1 MDSLLSVKDLQ
12 VQFQTK
18 KGINTAVDGISFS
31 IGKGEILGIVGESG
45 CGKSVS
51 SMSILRLLGTNAKIS
66 QGSIKL
72 GDKELLSLSEDE
84 MCKIRGNEIAMIF
97 QDPMTALNPIMTI
110 GDQLIE
116 PLVIHQGYK
125 KKDAWKEAIEV
136 LKKVGIAAPEKRM
149 KEYPHQLSGGMR
161 QRIMIAMA
169 VSCAPKLLIADEPTT
184 ALDVTVQEQIIKLL
198 LDLRKKLDMS
208 VIFISHD
215 LSVIRK
221 IADRVLVM
229 KDGKIVEQGI
239 TEKIFN
245 SPENDYTKTLINSVN
260 ILKNKNKIDEEKIL
274 DVKNIKVSFPLK
286 KNFFGKITEMLN
298 AVNDI
303 SFNLNKGQ
311 TLGIVGESGSGKSTL
326 GLSLVGLNKY
336 SGDLLY
342 CNKTISS
349 YKSRE
354 LCKEIQI
361 VFQDP
366 YNSLNPRMNVEA
378 IISEGLMVNY
388 PDMNKEERKNKVLS
402 VLNEVGLSQDD
413 MQKYPHQFS
422 GGQRQRIAIAR
433 ALVLEPKLLILDE
446 PTSALDVTIQAQVLK
461 LLQDIQNKRNISYI
475 FISHD
480 MKAVR
485 AMSDKIIVMKDGKIV
500 EQGTTEDIFN
510 NPQQNY
516 TKQLISA
523 AL

>member
-1 MDSLLSVKDLQ
+1 
-12 VQFQTK
+12 
-18 KGINTAVDGISFS
+18 
-31 IGKGEILGIVGESG
+31 
-45 CGKSVS
+45 
-51 SMSILRLLGTNAKIS
+51 
-66 QGSIKL
+66 
-72 GDKELLSLSEDE
+72 
-84 MCKIRGNEIAMIF
+84 
-97 QDPMTALNPIMTI
+97 
-110 GDQLIE
+110 
-116 PLVIHQGYK
+116 
-125 KKDAWKEAIEV
+125 
-136 LKKVGIAAPEKRM
+136 
-149 KEYPHQLSGGMR
+149 
-161 QRIMIAMA
+161 
-169 VSCAPKLLIADEPTT
+169 
-184 ALDVTVQEQIIKLL
+184 
-198 LDLRKKLDMS
+198 
-208 VIFISHD
+208 
-215 LSVIRK
+215 
-221 IADRVLVM
+221 
-229 KDGKIVEQGI
+229 
-239 TEKIFN
+239 
-245 SPENDYTKTLINSVN
+245 
-260 ILKNKNKIDEEKIL
+260 
-274 DVKNIKVSFPLK
+274 
-286 KNFFGKITEMLN
+286 MLN
-298 AVNDI
+298 AVNDV
-303 SFNLNKGQ
+303 SFSLNKGQ

-336 SGDLLY
+336 SGDFLY
-342 CNKTISS
+342 CNKTITS

-366 YNSLNPRMNVEA
+366 YNSLNPRMNVED

-388 PDMNKEERKNKVLS
+388 PNMRKEERKNKLLS
-402 VLNEVGLSQDD
+402 VLREVGLSSKD

-433 ALVLEPKLLILDE
+433 ALILEPKLLILDE

-485 AMSDKIIVMKDGKIV
+485 AMSDKVIVMKNGQIV